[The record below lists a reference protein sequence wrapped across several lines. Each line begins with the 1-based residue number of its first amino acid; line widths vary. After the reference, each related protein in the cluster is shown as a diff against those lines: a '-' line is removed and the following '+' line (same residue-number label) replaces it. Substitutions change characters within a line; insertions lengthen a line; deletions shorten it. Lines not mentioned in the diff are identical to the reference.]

1 MGYHSI
7 IYIFLFLPVCLLA
20 YQLAPEK
27 WRGRVLLGF
36 SWIFFYLL
44 SGKLLVYLLG
54 TTLLTHCIGIWLTLL
69 KTEEAKAVE
78 GMDRKQKKVIKA
90 EYQKKGRRVLILGI
104 LILLGVLGYLK
115 YFDFFTTNLS
125 YLFGH
130 PVLEGW
136 RPEKLL
142 MPIGISFY
150 TFQTM
155 SYVIDVYQKKYE
167 AQKNIFKLA
176 LFTAFLPQLL
186 QGPIGRYDR
195 LAPQFFEGHDFDIK
209 NVEFGMQRM
218 AWGLAKKLILA
229 DRAYVAANTVFS
241 SLNTYSGVHIVFAL
255 LLFSIYV
262 YCDFAGGMDLVIG
275 ASEIFGIHLDENFR
289 QPYFSKNL
297 GEFWRRWHISLGT
310 WMKDYIFYPF
320 SISKHML
327 HFGKF
332 AKKRFGKATGRVLPI
347 CLANILIFFIVGVWH
362 GASWK
367 YILYGF
373 YNGIIIALSNLLKPV
388 YASMAKKCHINTSSR
403 YWKVVSIIRTFII
416 VNIGWLFDA
425 CLTAE
430 LAFKAFTGIFRGFT
444 FSVLANG
451 SLLRLGLN
459 MRDYKILIVG
469 TVILFITSV
478 MKEKGINLREFVAQ
492 RPLVVRWALY
502 IILIFATAPFGYVGS
517 TTEFV
522 YAQF

>member
-1 MGYHSI
+1 MSITSFYFLCLFALALLLYYLIPKKVQWPLLLLLSIGY
-7 IYIFLFLPVCLLA
+7 FLTSAEVRDSHAWYLILYPMAAVGAVWGAAILIDRTKEQKKKLAALICAVLFCVGLLCTLKFFHLGLLA
-20 YQLAPEK
+20 P
-27 WRGRVLLGF
+27 
-36 SWIFFYLL
+36 
-44 SGKLLVYLLG
+44 
-54 TTLLTHCIGIWLTLL
+54 
-69 KTEEAKAVE
+69 
-78 GMDRKQKKVIKA
+78 M
-90 EYQKKGRRVLILGI
+90 
-104 LILLGVLGYLK
+104 
-115 YFDFFTTNLS
+115 
-125 YLFGH
+125 
-130 PVLEGW
+130 
-136 RPEKLL
+136 
-142 MPIGISFY
+142 GISFY
-150 TFQTM
+150 TLTLLGYLF
-155 SYVIDVYQKKYE
+155 DVYYE
-167 AQKNIFKLA
+167 IGPVQRNYGKLL
-176 LFTAFLPQLL
+176 LFGCYFPTMIS
-186 QGPIGRYDR
+186 GPIMKYSDMEK
-195 LAPQFFEGHDFDIK
+195 QMYTGHKLDYR
-209 NVEFGMQRM
+209 NVTFGMQRM
-218 AWGLAKKLILA
+218 LLGFFKKLVISERTAILA
-229 DRAYVAANTVFS
+229 NEIFNNYEK
-241 SLNTYSGVHIVFAL
+241 YSGVSIWVGAAAFTMQLYTDFDGCMDIVL
-255 LLFSIYV
+255 GI
-262 YCDFAGGMDLVIG
+262 
-275 ASEIFGIHLDENFR
+275 SECFGIRLPENFSAPFLSR
-289 QPYFSKNL
+289 SIEKY
-297 GEFWRRWHISLGT
+297 WRRWHISLGT

-332 AKKRFGKATGRVLPI
+332 AKKRFGKTTGRVLPI

-367 YILYGF
+367 YILYGL

>member
-1 MGYHSI
+1 MVFSSMT
-7 IYIFLFLPVCLLA
+7 FLFAFLPVVVLVYMLSPKQMKNAILLIA
-20 YQLAPEK
+20 SLFFYAWGEPRNILLMLLSIGINYVF
-27 WRGRVLLGF
+27 GRIIEADRASQSKMRVWNLGF
-36 SWIFFYLL
+36 
-44 SGKLLVYLLG
+44 
-54 TTLLTHCIGIWLTLL
+54 
-69 KTEEAKAVE
+69 AVLWN
-78 GMDRKQKKVIKA
+78 
-90 EYQKKGRRVLILGI
+90 VLILGI
-104 LILLGVLGYLK
+104 FKYVSGISQTLHAMLPSLI
-115 YFDFFTTNLS
+115 
-125 YLFGH
+125 
-130 PVLEGW
+130 PVVKIAL
-136 RPEKLL
+136 
-142 MPIGISFY
+142 PIGISFY

-241 SLNTYSGVHIVFAL
+241 CLNTYSGVHIVFAL

-332 AKKRFGKATGRVLPI
+332 AKKRFGKTTGRVLPI

-367 YILYGF
+367 YILYGL

>member
-1 MGYHSI
+1 
-7 IYIFLFLPVCLLA
+7 
-20 YQLAPEK
+20 
-27 WRGRVLLGF
+27 
-36 SWIFFYLL
+36 
-44 SGKLLVYLLG
+44 
-54 TTLLTHCIGIWLTLL
+54 
-69 KTEEAKAVE
+69 
-78 GMDRKQKKVIKA
+78 
-90 EYQKKGRRVLILGI
+90 
-104 LILLGVLGYLK
+104 
-115 YFDFFTTNLS
+115 
-125 YLFGH
+125 
-130 PVLEGW
+130 
-136 RPEKLL
+136 
-142 MPIGISFY
+142 
-150 TFQTM
+150 
-155 SYVIDVYQKKYE
+155 
-167 AQKNIFKLA
+167 
-176 LFTAFLPQLL
+176 
-186 QGPIGRYDR
+186 
-195 LAPQFFEGHDFDIK
+195 
-209 NVEFGMQRM
+209 
-218 AWGLAKKLILA
+218 
-229 DRAYVAANTVFS
+229 
-241 SLNTYSGVHIVFAL
+241 
-255 LLFSIYV
+255 
-262 YCDFAGGMDLVIG
+262 
-275 ASEIFGIHLDENFR
+275 
-289 QPYFSKNL
+289 
-297 GEFWRRWHISLGT
+297 
-310 WMKDYIFYPF
+310 MKDYIFYPF

-332 AKKRFGKATGRVLPI
+332 AKKRFGKTRGRVLPI

-367 YILYGF
+367 YILYGL